1 MANYK
6 FTDVAG
12 TSRRRAR
19 QIVIENPSQK
29 LGATDDMG
37 AQASVTFVMEDRII
51 MADGTEMFQDVGMM
65 TVPINEET
73 LGRLYPNYDI
83 ETGEVSD
90 KGNRYG
96 ATIVNTVMDALE
108 DVFITEGMTRDNPP
122 VTNNDLP
129 AE

>member
-19 QIVIENPSQK
+19 QIVIENPSQVV
-29 LGATDDMG
+29 GATDDMG

-96 ATIVNTVMDALE
+96 ATIVSTVMDALE
-108 DVFITEGMTRDNPP
+108 DVFITEGMARDNPP
-122 VTNNDLP
+122 VEEPELP
-129 AE
+129 TE

>member
-29 LGATDDMG
+29 LGATDDMSK
-37 AQASVTFVMEDRII
+37 QASVTFVMEDRII
-51 MADGTEMFQDVGMM
+51 MADGVEVFQDVGMM

-108 DVFITEGMTRDNPP
+108 DVFITEGMARDNPP
-122 VTNNDLP
+122 VGEPNLP